1 MQAHKL
7 TPAETYGLGI
17 IVGFGNDIAGDLEIM
32 NFLIPY
38 TKRLVLRE
46 RGVISVVRNTAVKF
60 ML

>member
-1 MQAHKL
+1 MH
-7 TPAETYGLGI
+7 GLGI
-17 IVGFGNDIAGDLEIM
+17 IVGFGKDFAGNLEIM
-32 NFLIPY
+32 NFLISY